1 VSDEPLIA
9 IIHQAAGMV
18 SVQLG
23 VDVDAALVELKA
35 RAVLEDRPLEDL
47 ARDVVAR
54 RLRFGP

>member
-9 IIHQAAGMV
+9 VIHQAAGMV

-23 VDVDAALVELKA
+23 VDVDAALAELKA

-54 RLRFGP
+54 RSRFDP